1 MPLLTK
7 NLLNDLGIILSESD
21 YALLA
26 EHFETTL
33 NERVINEI
41 VLELEPQ
48 QAEEL
53 ARLQQAEDAEVV
65 NWLRTN
71 VTDIEEIV
79 ADEVDI
85 LLGELADNTEAITTA
100 V

>member
-7 NLLNDLGIILSESD
+7 TLLNDLGIVLSESD
-21 YALLA
+21 YVLLA

-41 VLELEPQ
+41 VLELEPA

-53 ARLQQAEDAEVV
+53 SQLQNADDAEIMA
-65 NWLRTN
+65 WLRAN
-71 VTDIEEIV
+71 VTSIEEIV

-85 LLGELADNTEAITTA
+85 LIGELADNTESISVAT
-100 V
+100 

>member
-21 YALLA
+21 YTLLA

-53 ARLQQAEDAEVV
+53 ARLQQSEDTEVV
-65 NWLRTN
+65 TWLRAN
-71 VTDIEEIV
+71 VSDIEEIV

-85 LLGELADNTEAITTA
+85 LIGELADNTELVRTA
-100 V
+100 

>member
-7 NLLNDLGIILSESD
+7 TLLNDLGIVLSESD

-41 VLELEPQ
+41 VLELTSE
-48 QAEEL
+48 QAEAL
-53 ARLQQAEDAEVV
+53 SQLKDADDAQVIA
-65 NWLRTN
+65 WLRAN

-85 LLGELADNTEAITTA
+85 LIGELADNTELVRTA
-100 V
+100 